1 MPAKA
6 SVLKFASSEPI
17 ELAILLGVGALA
29 IWFVLRSVRSAAG
42 AAVDTATAA
51 VNGVV
56 GAGVG
61 IATGNNVVTA
71 GTPYEGTG
79 IFGTLGAAT
88 NDVLG
93 GAPQSFGE
101 YLGGKFADWFQS
113 TDDASSSSNQGASN
127 NPYGATSTSYQ
138 GADDSAP
145 KQATFVASPGA
156 TGGW

>member
-1 MPAKA
+1 MA
-6 SVLKFASSEPI
+6 SKVQVGKFLTAEPI
-17 ELAILLGVGALA
+17 EIAILLGVGAVVL
-29 IWFVLRSVRSAAG
+29 WFVIKQVKSVGS
-42 AAVDTATAA
+42 AA
-51 VNGVV
+51 VNTAEAAANSVV

-79 IFGTLGAAT
+79 IFGTLGAVT

-113 TDDASSSSNQGASN
+113 SDDASSSSNQGASN
-127 NPYGATSTSYQ
+127 NPFGATATYYQ
-138 GADDSAP
+138 DAVDNSP
-145 KQATFVASPGA
+145 KQATVVASPGA
-156 TGGW
+156 TGSW